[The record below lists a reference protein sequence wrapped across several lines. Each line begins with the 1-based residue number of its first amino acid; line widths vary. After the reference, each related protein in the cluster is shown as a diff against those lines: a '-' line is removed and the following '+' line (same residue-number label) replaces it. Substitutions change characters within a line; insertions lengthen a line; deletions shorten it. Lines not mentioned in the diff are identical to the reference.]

1 MIITFAS
8 SKGGVG
14 KSTAC
19 ACIAAA
25 LAMRGDETLVLDLDQ
40 NRTLATWA
48 KTAKAA
54 NTALPNLT
62 IIAPDP
68 ADFAQVMREKQA
80 AFQHILIDLPGTREI
95 TLMKALARSNLV
107 IIPAQPSQPDLKEA
121 CVIVSDLRD
130 IAETQGRSIPY
141 RLLLTKVFP
150 LRTKVTDHIFLEITR
165 LMLQRFQTC
174 LVERSSYKELF
185 LHGQSPL
192 VTEPGKG
199 GGTEIAGLLA
209 EIESVL
215 VAENSAH
222 PLAEAV

>member
-25 LAMRGDETLVLDLDQ
+25 LAMRGEEVLVLDLDQ

-48 KTAKAA
+48 KTARAA
-54 NTALPNLT
+54 NTAFAQLT
-62 IIAPDP
+62 IIAPD
-68 ADFAQVMREKQA
+68 AAEFTQVLREKQG
-80 AFQHILIDLPGTREI
+80 AFAHILIDLPGTREI

-107 IIPAQPSQPDLKEA
+107 VIPAQPSQPDLKEA
-121 CVIVSDLRD
+121 CVIVGDLRD

-150 LRTKVTDHIFLEITR
+150 LRTRVTDHIFGEITR
-165 LMLQRFQTC
+165 LGLRRFQTC

-199 GGTEIAGLLA
+199 GGSEISDLLA
-209 EIESVL
+209 EIEDVL
-215 VAENSAH
+215 VADDTAH